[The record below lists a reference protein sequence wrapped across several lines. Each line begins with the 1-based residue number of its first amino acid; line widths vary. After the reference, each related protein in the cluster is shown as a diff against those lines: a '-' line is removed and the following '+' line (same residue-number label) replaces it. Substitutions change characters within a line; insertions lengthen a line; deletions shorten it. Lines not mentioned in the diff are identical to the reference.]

1 MRVHFGE
8 FHGTLVGPLWLTQ
21 ANKASYKV
29 THVNTIPIEVSLISE
44 FYVEKMFF
52 LIEKKFNK
60 KIFNWKETFNLKN
73 Q

>member
-1 MRVHFGE
+1 MSYVAIKMRVHFGE

-29 THVNTIPIEVSLISE
+29 THLNTIPIEVSLISE

-52 LIEKKFNK
+52 
-60 KIFNWKETFNLKN
+60 
-73 Q
+73 